1 MLMLMIE
8 KSSGKIISRLFL
20 FVLIFFLISG
30 CATINS
36 PQPGSGGSTFSVYE
50 KSYDDIWRAA
60 VKIADRNL
68 TIVENNKEAGIL
80 RAKSNI
86 GLFTWGEVVGIF
98 IKPTENGNEV
108 YTINVQSIKRS
119 RGQITGKDWTSTLI
133 SGIQE
138 ELYR

>member
-1 MLMLMIE
+1 MLIIE
-8 KSSGKIISRLFL
+8 KSSNINISQIFSLFL
-20 FVLIFFLISG
+20 ILFLISG
-30 CATINS
+30 CATIDS
-36 PQPGSGGSTFSVYE
+36 PQPGSGGSSFSVYE
-50 KSYDDIWRAA
+50 KSYDDIWRAV

-68 TIVENNKEAGIL
+68 TIVNNNKEAGIL

-98 IKPTENGNEV
+98 ITPTQNGSDV
-108 YTINVQSIKRS
+108 YTITVQSIKRS